1 MGRGQ
6 HWTKV
11 DRCRP
16 LTSKC
21 DPRARWRLDDT
32 MRGHHTSMFIQI
44 VCEKCHRDELK
55 AIDDLII
62 LFGKRHNMTGAA

>member
-1 MGRGQ
+1 
-6 HWTKV
+6 
-11 DRCRP
+11 
-16 LTSKC
+16 
-21 DPRARWRLDDT
+21 